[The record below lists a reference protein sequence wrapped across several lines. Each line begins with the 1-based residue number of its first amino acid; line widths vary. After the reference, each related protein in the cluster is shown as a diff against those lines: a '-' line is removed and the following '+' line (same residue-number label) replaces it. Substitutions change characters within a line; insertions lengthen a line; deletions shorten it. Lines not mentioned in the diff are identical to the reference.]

1 MKYRITAVR
10 VAGSD
15 PNPLDNVAWTYKT
28 VHLVTLR
35 DEYNMANIN
44 EALKRLI
51 TETVPKVTS
60 EISRRLNAAF
70 EIFKNDIKERK
81 TYEKCGDE

>member
-10 VAGSD
+10 VAGAD

-35 DEYNMANIN
+35 DEYNVANIN
-44 EALKRLI
+44 EALKMLI
-51 TETVPKVTS
+51 TETVPKVIS
-60 EISRRLNAAF
+60 EISRRLNEAI
-70 EIFKNDIKERK
+70 ERIKSFDKEVK
-81 TYEKCGDE
+81 E